1 MKFVP
6 TKDYL
11 LIDFLQ
17 TLEFKTQSGLIIVK
31 GQQKSEAK
39 SVPTMLLGTVL
50 DVGPDADVDRG
61 ASYAHGFRVGEI
73 VAFPPGAEQVVT
85 DGAKNLLLVKA
96 TAVVARVEDFSTTV
110 SVLG

>member
-11 LIDFLQ
+11 L
-17 TLEFKTQSGLIIVK
+17 LELVAVQETTSGLVLVRNQPQTPQTI
-31 GQQKSEAK
+31 
-39 SVPTMLLGTVL
+39 PTMCFAKVL
-50 DVGPDADVDRG
+50 DVGPDAR
-61 ASYAHGFRVGEI
+61 SYEEGGDLDIGFKAGEVI
-73 VAFPPGAEQVVT
+73 AFPPGAQQVMN
-85 DGAKNLLLVKA
+85 DGVKDFYLAKA